1 MATLKINGTIGWDVS
16 INSVKNELSV
26 MNGDDMVVEIDS
38 SGGSVFHGL
47 SIFNAIRDYKKE
59 NNAQVTVRIG
69 ALCASMATYISTV
82 GDIIEA
88 NDNSVFMIHN
98 AWNFIGGDH
107 NEMRKNADILENLSN
122 ISAKAYSKQTGKSIE
137 EIKTLMDAETWLFG
151 DEIKSMGFADNII
164 GAELDDAEEAL
175 TKESAVALAKEDFK
189 AVMSKSNDA
198 YENEINDERLVAMI
212 SPQVNSKQENVN
224 MEKEVKEAL
233 ATDRKRVSEI
243 MANIPA
249 NMLVDETITQMVAD
263 GKSLT
268 EVKAFLFDTAQAKD
282 LEAREA
288 LEKEVKADLENVQNI
303 DGDSLDEKAKQEAVK
318 ADKISQ
324 AMKIAEGINSRTN
337 GVK

>member
-1 MATLKINGTIGWDVS
+1 
-16 INSVKNELSV
+16 
-26 MNGDDMVVEIDS
+26 
-38 SGGSVFHGL
+38 
-47 SIFNAIRDYKKE
+47 
-59 NNAQVTVRIG
+59 
-69 ALCASMATYISTV
+69 
-82 GDIIEA
+82 
-88 NDNSVFMIHN
+88 
-98 AWNFIGGDH
+98 
-107 NEMRKNADILENLSN
+107 
-122 ISAKAYSKQTGKSIE
+122 
-137 EIKTLMDAETWLFG
+137 
-151 DEIKSMGFADNII
+151 
-164 GAELDDAEEAL
+164 
-175 TKESAVALAKEDFK
+175 
-189 AVMSKSNDA
+189 
-198 YENEINDERLVAMI
+198 
-212 SPQVNSKQENVN
+212 

-324 AMKIAEGINSRTN
+324 AMKIAGGINSRTN